1 MQQHL
6 LKPPKGARQRRKTVG
21 RGDGSGRGSYSGRGI
36 KGLKSRSGGTTRP
49 GFQGGQTPLVKA
61 LPSMRG
67 FTNIFRQEYSVVNI
81 NGLARFPAD
90 SEVTPQL
97 LVQSGIIKNLRK
109 PIKVLGRGEI
119 GAPLTVEAHKFSAS
133 ARAKIEGAGGS
144 VREIG

>member
-6 LKPPKGARQRRKTVG
+6 LKPPKGAKKRRRTVG
-21 RGDGSGRGSYSGRGI
+21 RGDGSGRGSYSGRGM

-49 GFQGGQTPLVKA
+49 GFQGGQVPLIKS

-67 FTNIFRQEYSVVNI
+67 FTNIFRIEYNVVNI
-81 NGLARFPAD
+81 DGLASFPAD
-90 SEVTPQL
+90 SEITPQL
-97 LVQSGIIKNLRK
+97 LVESGIVKNLRK

-119 GAPLTVEAHKFSAS
+119 ATPLTVEAHKFSAS

-144 VREIG
+144 VRVIG

>member
-6 LKPPKGARQRRKTVG
+6 LKPPKGARKQRNRVG
-21 RGDGSGRGSYSGRGI
+21 RGDGSGSGSYSGRGM
-36 KGLKSRSGGTTRP
+36 KGLKSRSGGTIRP
-49 GFQGGQTPLVKA
+49 GYQGGQIPLVKA

-67 FTNIFRQEYSVVNI
+67 FTNIFRKEYNVVNI
-81 NGLARFPAD
+81 DGLARFPPD

-97 LVQSGIIKNLRK
+97 LVQSGIVKNLRK

-119 GAPLTVEAHKFSAS
+119 EAPLTVEAHKFSTS